1 MSIDA
6 SSVAL
11 SGVAAAAAR
20 MRNSAHNIANL
31 QTNGFHPH
39 ETVLEEQ
46 DGGGVKA
53 VTREDPE
60 REETNLAQE
69 MIEQRRAREQFEA
82 SLRVIEKAAQLT
94 AAFLGIP
101 VEEPGSKGQ
110 RIDRS
115 V

>member
-11 SGVAAAAAR
+11 SGVAAAATR

-46 DGGGVKA
+46 EGGGVKA
-53 VTREDPE
+53 VTRADPQSE
-60 REETNLAQE
+60 GTSLGKEF
-69 MIEQRRAREQFEA
+69 IEQQQAREQFEA
-82 SLRVIEKAAQLT
+82 SLRVIEQAAQLT
-94 AAFLGIP
+94 AAFLGMP
-101 VEEPGSKGQ
+101 AASSTAKGQ
-110 RIDRS
+110 RVDRS
-115 V
+115 A